1 MKLPEGTMTDMMTKK
16 RRFAMTVFAAA
27 AVAATVWAAPAAF
40 AQNTKIGSVDMR
52 KLYEDFYKTKAA
64 QRSFDESIAAY
75 RKDYQQRVND
85 YNKLN
90 EDFQKLREES
100 SNPALTQEKREQKT
114 KAVNEKVIE
123 LRKSLEA
130 VKEFEQNSQQ
140 YLNDLRRRQND
151 AILKEI
157 LEAVRKK
164 GREGSYTVI
173 VDSSGFGTV
182 ASVPMAVYADEKL
195 DFTDLILKE
204 LNANAPANLPSSA
217 GPGPASLPAPSTTP
231 RTPLP
236 APAP

>member
-1 MKLPEGTMTDMMTKK
+1 MTDTTMN
-16 RRFAMTVFAAA
+16 RHRFTLTFVAAL
-27 AVAATVWAAPAAF
+27 AVAAAGWVTPTAF
-40 AQNTKIGSVDMR
+40 AQGPKIGSVDMR
-52 KLYEDFYKTKAA
+52 RLYEEFYKTKVA
-64 QRSFDESIAAY
+64 QRSFDESVGAY

-90 EDFQKLREES
+90 EEFQKLREES
-100 SNPALTQEKREQKT
+100 NNPALTQEKREQKA
-114 KAVNEKVIE
+114 KAVNEKVLE

-164 GREGSYTVI
+164 GRDGAYTVI

-182 ASVPMAVYADEKL
+182 AAVPMAVYADEKL
-195 DFTDLILKE
+195 DFTDVVLKG
-204 LNANAPANLPSSA
+204 LNANAPANLPSSV

>member
-1 MKLPEGTMTDMMTKK
+1 MNKH
-16 RRFAMTVFAAA
+16 RFAMTFVAAL
-27 AVAATVWAAPAAF
+27 AVAAAGWMVPAAS
-40 AQNTKIGSVDMR
+40 AQATKIGSVDMR
-52 KLYEDFYKTKAA
+52 KLYEEFYKTKVA
-64 QRSFDESIAAY
+64 QRSFDESVGAY
-75 RKDYQQRVND
+75 KKDYQQRVND

-90 EDFQKLREES
+90 EEFQKLREEAN
-100 SNPALTQEKREQKT
+100 NPALTQEKREQKA
-114 KAVNEKVIE
+114 KSVQEKVLE

-164 GREGSYTVI
+164 GRDGSYTVI
-173 VDSSGFGTV
+173 VDNSGFGTV

-195 DFTDLILKE
+195 DFTDMVLKE
-204 LNANAPANLPSSA
+204 LNANAPASLPSGT
-217 GPGPASLPAPSTTP
+217 GPGPATLPAPSTTP

>member
-1 MKLPEGTMTDMMTKK
+1 MTI
-16 RRFAMTVFAAA
+16 VAAL
-27 AVAATVWAAPAAF
+27 AVAAAGWMAPAAS
-40 AQNTKIGSVDMR
+40 AQGAKIGSVDMR

-64 QRSFDESIAAY
+64 QRSFDESVAAY

-90 EDFQKLREES
+90 EEFQKVREES
-100 SNPALTQEKREQKT
+100 NNPALTQEKRDQKA
-114 KAVNEKVIE
+114 KQVQDKVLE

-130 VKEFEQNSQQ
+130 LKEFEQNSQQ

-164 GREGSYTVI
+164 GRDGAYTVI

-182 ASVPMAVYADEKL
+182 AAVPMAVYADEKL
-195 DFTDLILKE
+195 DFTDVILKE
-204 LNANAPANLPSSA
+204 LNANAPANLPASA
-217 GPGPASLPAPSTTP
+217 GPGPAALPTPSTTP
-231 RTPLP
+231 RTTLP
-236 APAP
+236 AGKP

>member
-1 MKLPEGTMTDMMTKK
+1 MVDMSMNKH
-16 RRFAMTVFAAA
+16 RFVITCVAAA
-27 AVAATVWAAPAAF
+27 AILAAGWAPTAA
-40 AQNTKIGSVDMR
+40 AQGGKIGAVEMR

-64 QRSFDESIAAY
+64 QRSFDDSVAAY
-75 RKDYQQRVND
+75 RRDYQQRVND

-90 EDFQKLREES
+90 EDYQKLREES
-100 SNPALTQEKREQKT
+100 ANPALTQEKRDQKA
-114 KAVNEKVIE
+114 KQVQDKMLE

-130 VKEFEQNSQQ
+130 LKEFEQNSQQ

-164 GREGSYTVI
+164 GRDGGYTVI

-182 ASVPMAVYADEKL
+182 AGVPMAVYADEKL
-195 DFTDLILKE
+195 DFTDVILKE
-204 LNANAPANLPSSA
+204 LNANAPAAPPASL
-217 GPGPASLPAPSTTP
+217 GPGPGTLPQPSTTP
-231 RTPLP
+231 RTPAP

>member
-1 MKLPEGTMTDMMTKK
+1 MMTKK

-100 SNPALTQEKREQKT
+100 NNPALTQEKREQKA
-114 KAVNEKVIE
+114 KQVQDKMVE
-123 LRKSLEA
+123 LRKSAEA
-130 VKEFEQNSQQ
+130 VREFETNSQQ

-157 LEAVRKK
+157 MEVVRKK
-164 GREGSYTVI
+164 GREGSYTVV
-173 VDSSGFGTV
+173 VDSSGFGTM
-182 ASVPMAVYADEKL
+182 SNVPMAIYVDEKL
-195 DFTDLILKE
+195 DFTDVVLKE
-204 LNANAPANLPSSA
+204 LNANAPATLPGQTTTA
-217 GPGPASLPAPSTTP
+217 PLTLPAPSTNP
-231 RTPLP
+231 KP
-236 APAP
+236 AKPSFAP

>member
-1 MKLPEGTMTDMMTKK
+1 MNRHRLTLTFIATL
-16 RRFAMTVFAAA
+16 
-27 AVAATVWAAPAAF
+27 AVAAAGWVTPATF
-40 AQNTKIGSVDMR
+40 AQSAKIGSVDMR
-52 KLYEDFYKTKAA
+52 RIYEEFYKTKVA
-64 QRSFDESIAAY
+64 QRSFDESVAAY

-90 EDFQKLREES
+90 EEFQKLREES
-100 SNPALTQEKREQKT
+100 NNPALTQEKREQKA
-114 KAVNEKVIE
+114 KAVNDKVLE

-164 GREGSYTVI
+164 GRDGAYTVI

-182 ASVPMAVYADEKL
+182 AAVPMAVYADEKL
-195 DFTDLILKE
+195 DFTDVVLKG
-204 LNANAPANLPSSA
+204 LNANAPANLPTSV
-217 GPGPASLPAPSTTP
+217 GPGPASLPVPSTTP

>member
-1 MKLPEGTMTDMMTKK
+1 MIMNQH
-16 RRFAMTVFAAA
+16 RFAMTFVAVL
-27 AVAATVWAAPAAF
+27 AVAAAGWVAPAAS
-40 AQNTKIGSVDMR
+40 AQGAKIGSVDMR

-64 QRSFDESIAAY
+64 QRSFDESVAAY

-90 EDFQKLREES
+90 EEFQKMREES
-100 SNPALTQEKREQKT
+100 NNPALTQEKRDQKA
-114 KAVNEKVIE
+114 KAVNEKVLE

-164 GREGSYTVI
+164 GRDGSYTVI
-173 VDSSGFGTV
+173 VDNSGFGTV

-195 DFTDLILKE
+195 DFTDVVLKE
-204 LNANAPANLPSSA
+204 LNANAPANPPAGA
-217 GPGPASLPAPSTTP
+217 GPGPATLPAPSTTP
-231 RTPLP
+231 RTPLR
-236 APAP
+236 

>member
-1 MKLPEGTMTDMMTKK
+1 MNQH
-16 RRFAMTVFAAA
+16 RFAMTFVAVL
-27 AVAATVWAAPAAF
+27 AVATASWVAPAAS
-40 AQNTKIGSVDMR
+40 AQGAKIGSVDMR

-64 QRSFDESIAAY
+64 QRSFDESVAAY

-90 EDFQKLREES
+90 EEFQKMREES
-100 SNPALTQEKREQKT
+100 NNPALTQEKRDQKA
-114 KAVNEKVIE
+114 KAVNEKVLE

-164 GREGSYTVI
+164 GRDGSYTVI
-173 VDSSGFGTV
+173 VDNSGFGTV

-195 DFTDLILKE
+195 DFTDVVLKE
-204 LNANAPANLPSSA
+204 LNANAPANPPA
-217 GPGPASLPAPSTTP
+217 GVGPGPATLPAPSTTP
-231 RTPLP
+231 RTPLR
-236 APAP
+236 

>member
-1 MKLPEGTMTDMMTKK
+1 MTI
-16 RRFAMTVFAAA
+16 VAAL
-27 AVAATVWAAPAAF
+27 AVAAAGWMAPAAS
-40 AQNTKIGSVDMR
+40 AQGAKIGSVDMR

-64 QRSFDESIAAY
+64 QRSFDESVAAY

-90 EDFQKLREES
+90 EEFQKVREES
-100 SNPALTQEKREQKT
+100 NNPALTQEKRDQKA
-114 KAVNEKVIE
+114 KVVNEKVLE

-164 GREGSYTVI
+164 GRDGSYTVI
-173 VDSSGFGTV
+173 VDNSGFGTV

-195 DFTDLILKE
+195 DFTDVVLKE
-204 LNANAPANLPSSA
+204 LNANAPANPPAGA
-217 GPGPASLPAPSTTP
+217 GPGPATLPAPSTTP
-231 RTPLP
+231 RTPLR
-236 APAP
+236 

>member
-1 MKLPEGTMTDMMTKK
+1 MIMNQH
-16 RRFAMTVFAAA
+16 RFAMTFVAVL
-27 AVAATVWAAPAAF
+27 AVAAAGWVAPAAS
-40 AQNTKIGSVDMR
+40 AQGAKIGSVDMR

-64 QRSFDESIAAY
+64 QRSFDESVTAY

-90 EDFQKLREES
+90 EEFQKMREES
-100 SNPALTQEKREQKT
+100 NNPALTQEKRDQKA
-114 KAVNEKVIE
+114 KAVNEKVLE

-164 GREGSYTVI
+164 GRDGSYTVI
-173 VDSSGFGTV
+173 VDNSGFGTV

-195 DFTDLILKE
+195 DFTDVVLKE
-204 LNANAPANLPSSA
+204 LNANAPANPPAGA
-217 GPGPASLPAPSTTP
+217 GPGPATLPAPSTTP
-231 RTPLP
+231 RTPLR
-236 APAP
+236 

>member
-1 MKLPEGTMTDMMTKK
+1 MADMTMNKHRFTMTI
-16 RRFAMTVFAAA
+16 VAAL
-27 AVAATVWAAPAAF
+27 AVAAAGWVSPAAS
-40 AQNTKIGSVDMR
+40 AQSSKIGSVDMR
-52 KLYEDFYKTKAA
+52 KLYEDFYKTKVA
-64 QRSFDESIAAY
+64 QRSFDESVTAY

-100 SNPALTQEKREQKT
+100 NNPALTQEKREQKA
-114 KAVNEKVIE
+114 KLVNDKVLE

-164 GREGSYTVI
+164 GREGAYTVI

-195 DFTDLILKE
+195 DFTDVILKD
-204 LNANAPANLPSSA
+204 LNANAPANLPSST
-217 GPGPASLPAPSTTP
+217 GPGPASLPTPSTTP
-231 RTPLP
+231 RTPLRSP
-236 APAP
+236 TP

>member
-1 MKLPEGTMTDMMTKK
+1 MKLTRLLFGLALVLAGQALYAQTDDVKC
-16 RRFAMTVFAAA
+16 
-27 AVAATVWAAPAAF
+27 
-40 AQNTKIGSVDMR
+40 GSVDMR

-64 QRSFDESIAAY
+64 QRSFDESVTAY

-90 EDFQKLREES
+90 EEFQKMREES
-100 SNPALTQEKREQKT
+100 NNPALTQEKRDQKA
-114 KAVNEKVIE
+114 KAVNEKVLE

-164 GREGSYTVI
+164 GRDGSYTVI
-173 VDSSGFGTV
+173 VDNSGFGTV

-195 DFTDLILKE
+195 DFTDVVLKE
-204 LNANAPANLPSSA
+204 LNANAPANPPAGA
-217 GPGPASLPAPSTTP
+217 GPGPATLPAPSTTP
-231 RTPLP
+231 RTPLR
-236 APAP
+236 